1 MGRKLL
7 VISNGHGEDSIG
19 AEIVRRLPASIEVN
33 AYPTLGSGASYR
45 GVCEIVGPRAQLASA
60 GSRVARGTIARD
72 LRSGLLSTILPGI
85 AFGRRA
91 RTNYDDF
98 LVVGDFVGVLGC
110 WLTGIRNIVWV
121 DVYTT
126 GYGRR
131 YSALER
137 AIIRRTCRV
146 AFVRHPLLAADLARA
161 GVSALAAGNVMMDT
175 ISRAQL
181 DLGHLRTHAYAVT
194 LLPGSR
200 ADAAANLALQV
211 AALRRLPAE
220 LTPDVFLALA
230 PGVEPTPLADAAD
243 LALTGDAMRG
253 DVTIHIAH
261 GALGDVVD
269 ASDVVLSQAGTAT
282 VQVLGLGKPVISFT
296 RATDRMSRHRDEGA
310 LFGDARLL
318 VKDDPA
324 ELLAALATLLDDPAD
339 RARRGTIGRQ
349 RVGPPGAIEAIIA
362 EVVAGA

>member
-1 MGRKLL
+1 MDRKLL

-33 AYPTLGSGASYR
+33 AYPTLGSGASYQ
-45 GVCEIVGPRAQLASA
+45 GVCEIVGPRAQLASS
-60 GSRVARGTIARD
+60 GSRVAKGTIARD
-72 LRSGLLSTILPGI
+72 LRGGLLSTILPGI

-91 RTNYDDF
+91 RTTYDDF
-98 LVVGDFVGVLGC
+98 LVVGDFAGVLGC

-146 AFVRHPLLAADLARA
+146 ALVRHPLLAADLARD
-161 GVSALAAGNVMMDT
+161 GVSARAVGNVMMDT
-175 ISRAQL
+175 VSRTKP
-181 DLGHLRTHAYAVT
+181 DLGHLRTRAHAVA

-200 ADAAANLALQV
+200 ADAAANFALQV
-211 AALRRLPAE
+211 DALRRSPAE

-230 PGVEPTPLADAAD
+230 PGVEPASLADAAR
-243 LALTGDAMRG
+243 LTLSGDDAMRG
-253 DVTIHIAH
+253 DLTVHIVR
-261 GALGDVVD
+261 GALGDLVD

-282 VQVLGLGKPVISFT
+282 VQALGLGKPVISFT
-296 RATDRMSRHRDEGA
+296 RPTDRMSRHRDESA
-310 LFGDARLL
+310 LFSDARVL
-318 VKDDPA
+318 VKDDA
-324 ELLAALATLLDDPAD
+324 AQLLAALMSLLSDPAD
-339 RARRGTIGRQ
+339 RTRRGAIGRE
-349 RVGPPGAIEAIIA
+349 RIGPAGAMATIIA
-362 EVVAGA
+362 ELAR